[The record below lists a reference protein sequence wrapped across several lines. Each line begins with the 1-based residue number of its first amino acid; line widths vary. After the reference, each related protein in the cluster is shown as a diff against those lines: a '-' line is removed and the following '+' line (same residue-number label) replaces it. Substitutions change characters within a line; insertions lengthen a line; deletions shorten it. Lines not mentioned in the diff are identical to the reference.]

1 MSASEFSLLSDPSL
15 KSLRD
20 VFLKSFSQ
28 KYKIGRLFSHEGG
41 VLHPGKTPTEW
52 MLFFKIIDGE
62 KKKALTVQELQSLFL
77 KLTHRYHVA
86 SSFHAN
92 IFAASEKLK
101 GIIEEKESRFIEEEI
116 SKYKPGGEFFDSELN
131 KPSQRRP
138 GKDVLD
144 RLARNSA
151 SELRKT
157 QKDLSTEVS
166 FFNLVM
172 TDLEYQRR
180 CLKDYAELFNLDP
193 STRNF

>member
-28 KYKIGRLFSHEGG
+28 KYKIGRRFSHEGG